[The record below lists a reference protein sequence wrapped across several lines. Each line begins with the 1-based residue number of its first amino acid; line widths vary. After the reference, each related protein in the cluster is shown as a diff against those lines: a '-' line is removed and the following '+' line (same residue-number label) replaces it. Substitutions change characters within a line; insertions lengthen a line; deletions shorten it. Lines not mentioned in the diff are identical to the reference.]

1 MSVKDFFRKVDSD
14 KLEKAMASD
23 NPEDMAR
30 VAEEAGME
38 LSDEQ
43 LVYVA
48 GGFQYTITD
57 FSDITMQC

>member
-30 VAEEAGME
+30 VAEEAGMD
-38 LSDEQ
+38 LSDE
-43 LVYVA
+43 
-48 GGFQYTITD
+48 
-57 FSDITMQC
+57 